1 MELQAA
7 LEQRYSCRAFQAQE
21 PTHDQIMAVLEAGRL
36 SPSARNLQ
44 PQRIY
49 VVTGSE
55 NLEKLDGCV
64 VNRYKAPVAFVIGYE
79 GAEASV
85 HNPERLGGS
94 EFSFGEHD
102 ATSVLVHMALKATD
116 LGLGTCWLGAIN
128 DLKLKE
134 TFDIPE
140 SVNVRAVLIMGIPC
154 PDKGVPSPLHTMRR
168 PLEETVIWV

>member
-7 LEQRYSCRAFQAQE
+7 LEQRYSCRGYKEEE
-21 PTHDQIMAVLEAGRL
+21 PSREQIISVLEAGRL

-44 PQRIY
+44 PQRVY
-49 VVTGSE
+49 VVTGQDKLS
-55 NLEKLDGCV
+55 KLDECV
-64 VNRYKAPVAFVIGYE
+64 VNRYKAPVAFIIGYE
-79 GAEASV
+79 DTEASM

-94 EFSFGEHD
+94 AFTFGEHD

-116 LGLGTCWLGAIN
+116 MGMATCWLGAIN

-140 SVNVRAVLIMGIPC
+140 SVNVRAVLVMGFPSE
-154 PDKGVPSPLHTMRR
+154 DKGVPSPLHTTRR
-168 PLEETVIWV
+168 PLEETVTWV